1 MTQYT
6 QPHAAGDHSA
16 CIRLVPIFNHLEE
29 SAMDRIAGKA
39 HTKHYQKGAFLFRS
53 QEKDD
58 ALYIVNRG
66 KVRIY
71 RLSDSGKEQLVRIL
85 NPGDFTGEW
94 TLFNPDAVHEEY
106 AEATRDTSVC
116 MIQQHDVQ
124 EFLKEYPAISLKLLG
139 EMSQR
144 LEKSARQTA
153 QVAVESV
160 ITRLVL
166 FLAENVEPEM
176 GNSPIITLPMAK
188 KDIASYLG
196 TTPETISRK
205 FGELENEGLIQQLS
219 GKRIKIQDLDDLLLY
234 SE

>member
-1 MTQYT
+1 
-6 QPHAAGDHSA
+6 
-16 CIRLVPIFNHLEE
+16 
-29 SAMDRIAGKA
+29 MDRIARKA
-39 HTKHYQKGAFLFRS
+39 HTNHYQKGEFLFRS

-116 MIQQHDVQ
+116 MIQQQDVQ

-144 LEKSARQTA
+144 LERSARQTA

-176 GNSPIITLPMAK
+176 GNSPTITLPMAK

-205 FGELENEGLIQQLS
+205 FVELEDEGLIQQLS

>member
-1 MTQYT
+1 
-6 QPHAAGDHSA
+6 
-16 CIRLVPIFNHLEE
+16 
-29 SAMDRIAGKA
+29 MDRIARKA
-39 HTKHYQKGAFLFRS
+39 HTNHYQKGEFLFRS

-116 MIQQHDVQ
+116 MIQDVQ

-144 LEKSARQTA
+144 LESSERQTA

-176 GNSPIITLPMAK
+176 GNSPTITLPMAK

-205 FGELENEGLIQQLS
+205 FVELEDEGLIQQLS

>member
-1 MTQYT
+1 MTKHT
-6 QPHAAGDHSA
+6 HHEIGDHAA
-16 CIRLVPIFNHLEE
+16 CIRLVPIFNHLED
-29 SAMDRIAGKA
+29 SAMNYIAEKA
-39 HTKHYQKGAFLFRS
+39 HTKHYQKGEFLFRS
-53 QEKDD
+53 QEKEDT
-58 ALYIVNRG
+58 LYIINRG
-66 KVRIY
+66 KIRIY
-71 RLSDSGKEQLVRIL
+71 RLADSGKEQLVRIL

-106 AEATRDTSVC
+106 AEATRDTVVC
-116 MIQQHDVQ
+116 MIQQKDVQ
-124 EFLKEYPAISLKLLG
+124 DFLEQYPAISLKLLA
-139 EMSQR
+139 EMSKR
-144 LEKSARQTA
+144 LESSERQTT
-153 QVAVESV
+153 QVALESV

-176 GNSPIITLPMAK
+176 GNSPTITLPMEK

-205 FGELENEGLIQQLS
+205 FGELEDEGLIQQLS

>member
-1 MTQYT
+1 
-6 QPHAAGDHSA
+6 
-16 CIRLVPIFNHLEE
+16 
-29 SAMDRIAGKA
+29 MDRIAEKA
-39 HTKHYQKGAFLFRS
+39 HTKHYQKGEFLFRS

-106 AEATRDTSVC
+106 AEAIRDTSVC

-124 EFLKEYPAISLKLLG
+124 ELLKEYPAISLKLLG

-144 LEKSARQTA
+144 LERSERQTA

-176 GNSPIITLPMAK
+176 GNSPTITLPMEK

-205 FGELENEGLIQQLS
+205 LGELENEGLIQQLS

>member
-29 SAMDRIAGKA
+29 SAMDRIAEKA
-39 HTKHYQKGAFLFRS
+39 HTKHYQKGEFLFRS

-106 AEATRDTSVC
+106 AEAIRDTSVC

-124 EFLKEYPAISLKLLG
+124 ELLKEYPAISLKLLG

-144 LEKSARQTA
+144 LERSERQTA

-176 GNSPIITLPMAK
+176 GNSPTITLPMAK
-188 KDIASYLG
+188 K
-196 TTPETISRK
+196 
-205 FGELENEGLIQQLS
+205 
-219 GKRIKIQDLDDLLLY
+219 
-234 SE
+234 

>member
-1 MTQYT
+1 
-6 QPHAAGDHSA
+6 
-16 CIRLVPIFNHLEE
+16 
-29 SAMDRIAGKA
+29 MDRIARKA
-39 HTKHYQKGAFLFRS
+39 HTNHYQKGEFLFRS

-116 MIQQHDVQ
+116 MIQQQDVQ

-144 LEKSARQTA
+144 LESSERQTA

-176 GNSPIITLPMAK
+176 GNSPTITLPMAK

-205 FGELENEGLIQQLS
+205 FVELEDEGLIQQLS

>member
-1 MTQYT
+1 
-6 QPHAAGDHSA
+6 
-16 CIRLVPIFNHLEE
+16 
-29 SAMDRIAGKA
+29 MDRIAEKA
-39 HTKHYQKGAFLFRS
+39 HTKHYQKGEFLFRS

-106 AEATRDTSVC
+106 AEAIRDTSVC

-124 EFLKEYPAISLKLLG
+124 ELLKEYPAISLKLLG

-144 LEKSARQTA
+144 LERSERQTA

-176 GNSPIITLPMAK
+176 GDSPTITLPMEK

-205 FGELENEGLIQQLS
+205 LGELENEGLIQQLS

>member
-1 MTQYT
+1 MNY
-6 QPHAAGDHSA
+6 
-16 CIRLVPIFNHLEE
+16 
-29 SAMDRIAGKA
+29 IAEKA
-39 HTKHYQKGAFLFRS
+39 HTKQYRKREFLFRS
-53 QEKDD
+53 QEKEDT
-58 ALYIVNRG
+58 LYIINRG
-66 KVRIY
+66 KIRIY
-71 RLSDSGKEQLVRIL
+71 RLADSGKEQLVRIL

-106 AEATRDTSVC
+106 AEATRDTVVC
-116 MIQQHDVQ
+116 MIQQKDVQ
-124 EFLKEYPAISLKLLG
+124 DFLEQYPAISLELLA
-139 EMSQR
+139 EMSKR
-144 LEKSARQTA
+144 LESSERQTT

-176 GNSPIITLPMAK
+176 GNSPTITLPMAK

-205 FGELENEGLIQQLS
+205 FGELEDEGLIQQLS

>member
-1 MTQYT
+1 MTKHT
-6 QPHAAGDHSA
+6 HHEIGDHAA
-16 CIRLVPIFNHLEE
+16 CIRLVPIFNHLED
-29 SAMDRIAGKA
+29 SAMNYIAEKA
-39 HTKHYQKGAFLFRS
+39 HMKQYQKGEFLFRS

-71 RLSDSGKEQLVRIL
+71 RLADSGKEQLVRIL

-106 AEATRDTSVC
+106 AEATRDTVVC
-116 MIQQHDVQ
+116 MIQQKDVQ
-124 EFLKEYPAISLKLLG
+124 DFLEQYPAISLKLLA
-139 EMSQR
+139 EMSKR
-144 LEKSARQTA
+144 LESSERQTT
-153 QVAVESV
+153 QVALESV

-176 GNSPIITLPMAK
+176 GNSPTITLPMEK

-205 FGELENEGLIQQLS
+205 FGELEDEGLIQQLS

>member
-1 MTQYT
+1 MTKHT
-6 QPHAAGDHSA
+6 HHEIGDHAA
-16 CIRLVPIFNHLEE
+16 CIRLVPIFNHLED
-29 SAMDRIAGKA
+29 SAMNYIAEKA
-39 HTKHYQKGAFLFRS
+39 HTKRYQKGEFLFRS
-53 QEKDD
+53 QEKEDT
-58 ALYIVNRG
+58 LYIINRG
-66 KVRIY
+66 KIRIY
-71 RLSDSGKEQLVRIL
+71 RLADSGKEQLVRIL

-106 AEATRDTSVC
+106 AEATRDTVVC
-116 MIQQHDVQ
+116 MIQQKDVQ
-124 EFLKEYPAISLKLLG
+124 DFLEQYPAISLKLLA
-139 EMSQR
+139 EMSKR
-144 LEKSARQTA
+144 LESSERQTT

-176 GNSPIITLPMAK
+176 GNSPTITLPMAK

-205 FGELENEGLIQQLS
+205 FGELEDEGLIQQLS

>member
-1 MTQYT
+1 MTKHT
-6 QPHAAGDHSA
+6 HHEIGDHAA
-16 CIRLVPIFNHLEE
+16 CIRLVPIFNHLED
-29 SAMDRIAGKA
+29 SAMNYIAEKA
-39 HTKHYQKGAFLFRS
+39 HMKQYQKGEFLFRS

-71 RLSDSGKEQLVRIL
+71 RLADSGKEQLVRIL
-85 NPGDFTGEW
+85 SPGDFTGEW

-106 AEATRDTSVC
+106 AEATRDTVVC
-116 MIQQHDVQ
+116 MIQQKDVQ
-124 EFLKEYPAISLKLLG
+124 DFLEQYPAISLKLLA
-139 EMSQR
+139 EMSKR
-144 LEKSARQTA
+144 LESSERQTT
-153 QVAVESV
+153 QVALESV

-176 GNSPIITLPMAK
+176 GNSPTITLPMEK

-205 FGELENEGLIQQLS
+205 FGELEDEGLIQQLS

>member
-1 MTQYT
+1 
-6 QPHAAGDHSA
+6 
-16 CIRLVPIFNHLEE
+16 
-29 SAMDRIAGKA
+29 MDRIAGKA
-39 HTKHYQKGAFLFRS
+39 HTNHYQKGEFLFRS

-116 MIQQHDVQ
+116 MIQQYDVQ

-139 EMSQR
+139 EISQR
-144 LEKSARQTA
+144 LESSERQTA

-166 FLAENVEPEM
+166 FLAEHVEPEM
-176 GNSPIITLPMAK
+176 GNSPTITLPMAK

-205 FGELENEGLIQQLS
+205 FRELEDEGLIQQLS

-234 SE
+234 SV

>member
-1 MTQYT
+1 MTKHT
-6 QPHAAGDHSA
+6 HHEIGDHAA
-16 CIRLVPIFNHLEE
+16 CIRLVPIFNHLED
-29 SAMDRIAGKA
+29 SAMNYIAEKA
-39 HTKHYQKGAFLFRS
+39 HTKQYPKGEFLFRS
-53 QEKDD
+53 QEKEDT
-58 ALYIVNRG
+58 LYIINRG
-66 KVRIY
+66 KIRIY
-71 RLSDSGKEQLVRIL
+71 RLADSGKEQLVRIL

-106 AEATRDTSVC
+106 AEATRDTVVC
-116 MIQQHDVQ
+116 MIQQKDVQ
-124 EFLKEYPAISLKLLG
+124 DFLEQYPAISLKLLA
-139 EMSQR
+139 EMSKR
-144 LEKSARQTA
+144 LESSERQTT
-153 QVAVESV
+153 QVALESV

-176 GNSPIITLPMAK
+176 GNSPTITLPMEK

-205 FGELENEGLIQQLS
+205 FGELEDEGLIQQLS

>member
-1 MTQYT
+1 MNY
-6 QPHAAGDHSA
+6 
-16 CIRLVPIFNHLEE
+16 
-29 SAMDRIAGKA
+29 IAEKA
-39 HTKHYQKGAFLFRS
+39 HMKQYQKGEFLFRS

-71 RLSDSGKEQLVRIL
+71 RLADSGKEQLVRIL

-106 AEATRDTSVC
+106 AEATRDTVVC
-116 MIQQHDVQ
+116 MIQQKDVQ
-124 EFLKEYPAISLKLLG
+124 DFLEQYPAISLKLLA
-139 EMSQR
+139 EMSKR
-144 LEKSARQTA
+144 LESSERQTT
-153 QVAVESV
+153 QVALESV

-176 GNSPIITLPMAK
+176 GNSPTITLPMEK

-205 FGELENEGLIQQLS
+205 FGELEDEGLIQQLS

>member
-1 MTQYT
+1 MTKHT
-6 QPHAAGDHSA
+6 HHEIGDHAA
-16 CIRLVPIFNHLEE
+16 CIRLVPIFNHLED
-29 SAMDRIAGKA
+29 SVMNYIAEKA
-39 HTKHYQKGAFLFRS
+39 HTKQYQKGEFLFRS
-53 QEKDD
+53 QEKEDT
-58 ALYIVNRG
+58 LYIINRG
-66 KVRIY
+66 KIRIY
-71 RLSDSGKEQLVRIL
+71 RLADSGKEQLVRIL

-106 AEATRDTSVC
+106 AEATRDTVVC
-116 MIQQHDVQ
+116 MIQQKDVQ
-124 EFLKEYPAISLKLLG
+124 DFLEQYPAISLKLLA
-139 EMSQR
+139 EMSKR
-144 LEKSARQTA
+144 LESSERQTT

-176 GNSPIITLPMAK
+176 GNSPTITLPMEK

-205 FGELENEGLIQQLS
+205 FGELEDEGLIQQLS

>member
-1 MTQYT
+1 
-6 QPHAAGDHSA
+6 
-16 CIRLVPIFNHLEE
+16 
-29 SAMDRIAGKA
+29 MDRIAEKA
-39 HTKHYQKGAFLFRS
+39 RTNHYLKGEFLFRS
-53 QEKDD
+53 QEREG

-71 RLSDSGKEQLVRIL
+71 RLSDSGKEQLIRIL

-94 TLFNPDAVHEEY
+94 TLFNPDVLHEEY

-116 MIQQHDVQ
+116 TIQQKDIQVLL
-124 EFLKEYPAISLKLLG
+124 EEYPVISLKLLA

-144 LEKSARQTA
+144 LEHSERQTA
-153 QVAVESV
+153 QVAVEHV
-160 ITRLVL
+160 VTRLIL
-166 FLAENVEPEM
+166 FLVENIEPEM

-205 FGELENEGLIQQLS
+205 FAELEEEGLIQQLAA
-219 GKRIKIQDLDDLLLY
+219 
-234 SE
+234 

>member
-1 MTQYT
+1 
-6 QPHAAGDHSA
+6 
-16 CIRLVPIFNHLEE
+16 
-29 SAMDRIAGKA
+29 MDRIAEKA
-39 HTKHYQKGAFLFRS
+39 HTKHYQKGEFLFRS
-53 QEKDD
+53 QEKED

-106 AEATRDTSVC
+106 AEAIRDTSVC

-124 EFLKEYPAISLKLLG
+124 ELLKEYPAISLKLLG

-144 LEKSARQTA
+144 LERSERQTA

-176 GNSPIITLPMAK
+176 GNSPTITLPMAK

-205 FGELENEGLIQQLS
+205 LGELENEGLIQQLS